1 MKRIGWLSILLLALY
16 ATVAFAADVH
26 LHSGNDQSALHCQL
40 CQLSNLSVTQTVALH
55 ASPGM
60 IELGV
65 LTQLQ
70 KPFSLADAVQAS
82 AGRAPPL
89 S

>member
-1 MKRIGWLSILLLALY
+1 MKRLGWLSIFVLTLY

-40 CQLSNLSVTQTVALH
+40 CQISNLSVTQTVALH
-55 ASPGM
+55 ASPQ
-60 IELGV
+60 IVDLGI
-65 LTQLQ
+65 LIQHQ
-70 KPFSLADAVQAS
+70 KQFSAMETVHAS
-82 AGRAPPL
+82 FGRAPPL